1 MTSKQ
6 IQELIECGLLNYDD
20 RLPKL
25 AQTALDALQR
35 VEEVETELVKQTIGE
50 SIEDIREARIETR
63 RKYPH
68 LFNV

>member
-1 MTSKQ
+1 MTPSQ
-6 IQELIECGLLNYDD
+6 IKELMKADSNTLLFRSIDI
-20 RLPKL
+20 

-35 VEEVETELVKQTIGE
+35 VEELETELVKQTIGE